1 MKTRRLSSLVLL
13 LAAPAALGLFGCPL
27 SQTGPRPPGGGVQP
41 PPAGGAYVAGT
52 FEGTMRIGRLRVQA
66 KTPQAT
72 GLFVAQLGPD
82 GAPRWLRSFA
92 SVRQG
97 TAVATVPFRDGF
109 IVVGVFKGDLALD
122 TGAQTLKSA
131 DRDGLFFAHFTD
143 TGRVRSAKL
152 MGTAQTFA
160 SPDLVSQGG
169 RLSVSV
175 SYYGA
180 ASAGGQAY
188 PEAPAGGVMRMEV
201 SPEGDVKPQPKADQ
215 PRGQLRNDDRML
227 TPAAPMGRGEEPASS
242 RMLATM
248 LQPGKCNVCSAASAL
263 VNSNCTSCRDALCGP
278 APAFAGAERGC
289 CLAGWDGTCMSSALE
304 KCSPTTRECLCSHPT
319 CSTGEAMLFVCSP
332 GTPRGNCT
340 SVVSG
345 MDNFCNDVWWD
356 ALCVQRAQTDGG
368 GCF

>member
-27 SQTGPRPPGGGVQP
+27 SQTPRPPGGGVTP
-41 PPAGGAYVAGT
+41 PPPGGGSYLAGT
-52 FEGTMRIGRLRVQA
+52 FEGTMRIGKMRVQA
-66 KTPQAT
+66 RNPETP

-82 GAPRWLRSFA
+82 GSPRWLRSFA
-92 SVRQG
+92 NVRQG
-97 TAVATVPFRDGF
+97 TAVAATPFRDGF
-109 IVVGVFKGDLALD
+109 IVVGVFKGELALD

-131 DRDGLFFAHFTD
+131 DKDGLFFAHFSD
-143 TGRVRSAKL
+143 TGRVRSAKML
-152 MGTAQTFA
+152 GTANTFA
-160 SPDLVSQGG
+160 SPDLISQGG
-169 RLSVSV
+169 MLSVSV

-180 ASAGGQAY
+180 ASGGGQVY
-188 PEAPAGGVMRMEV
+188 PEAPTGGVMRLAI
-201 SPEGDVKPQPKADQ
+201 SPEGDVKPQPKVDQ

-227 TPAAPMGRGEEPASS
+227 TPAAPLDRSEAPPSS
-242 RMLATM
+242 KVLATM
-248 LQPGKCNVCSAASAL
+248 LQPGKCNVCSASAL
-263 VNSNCTSCRDALCGP
+263 VSSNCTSCRDTLCGP

-289 CLAGWDGTCMSSALE
+289 CLAGWDGICMSSALE
-304 KCSPTTRECLCSHPT
+304 KCAPTTRECLCSHPT

-345 MDNFCNDVWWD
+345 ADNFCNNVWWD
-356 ALCVQRAQTDGG
+356 GVCVSLAQTDGG